1 MLCQVAG
8 AQAGRAP
15 RSACAQESIEDA
27 GAELER
33 VDWYPLVH
41 AVEQRDEVSR
51 IRGPRP
57 HTDQRGGG
65 TRSQLRE
72 WQGNY
77 PAI

>member
-1 MLCQVAG
+1 
-8 AQAGRAP
+8 
-15 RSACAQESIEDA
+15 
-27 GAELER
+27 
-33 VDWYPLVH
+33 
-41 AVEQRDEVSR
+41 VEQRDEVSR